1 MCREIPTQ
9 QPVDRTLKFFSLT
22 RPENR
27 RENLFKSTQSVICMV
42 QNILVQSETKL
53 LGSIS
58 DSFSKGNADSPPQLP
73 HNQVTS
79 KG

>member
-1 MCREIPTQ
+1 MCREILTQ
-9 QPVDRTLKFFSLT
+9 QLVERTLKFFSLT

-27 RENLFKSTQSVICMV
+27 RENLFKSTQSVIYVV

-58 DSFSKGNADSPPQLP
+58 DPLAKAMQCLHASCLIIR
-73 HNQVTS
+73 
-79 KG
+79 